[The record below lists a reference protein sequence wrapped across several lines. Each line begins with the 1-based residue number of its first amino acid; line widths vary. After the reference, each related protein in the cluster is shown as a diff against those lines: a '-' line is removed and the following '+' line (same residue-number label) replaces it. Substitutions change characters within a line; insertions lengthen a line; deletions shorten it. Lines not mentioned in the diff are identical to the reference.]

1 MTKEGEKQ
9 KLQEKYVE
17 FQLLQER
24 IQEVE
29 QQRQFIAQ
37 QNNELHKTRDSLSG
51 LSSAHTGEQ
60 IFSQIGS
67 GVFIR
72 TKLDEIN
79 YVLINIGANIFAS
92 KTIEETRTFLDMHI
106 EELENSIGNINNTL
120 EKAANH
126 LYALQEEIL
135 RLGKD

>member
-1 MTKEGEKQ
+1 MTKEEKQ

-29 QQRQFIAQ
+29 QQRQFIVQ
-37 QNNELHKTRDSLSG
+37 QNNELRKTRDSLND
-51 LSSAHTGEQ
+51 LSKSQNGEQ
-60 IFSQIGS
+60 IFSQIGG
-67 GVFIR
+67 GVFIK

-79 YVLINIGANIFAS
+79 SVLISIGANIFAS
-92 KTIEETRTFLDMHI
+92 KTVTETKEFLDMHI
-106 EELENSIGNINNTL
+106 KELENTIENINSTL

-135 RLGKD
+135 RLGDG

>member
-1 MTKEGEKQ
+1 MTKEEEKQ
-9 KLQEKYVE
+9 KLQEKYLE

-106 EELENSIGNINNTL
+106 EELENTIGNINNTL

>member
-1 MTKEGEKQ
+1 MTKEEEKQ

-37 QNNELHKTRDSLSG
+37 QNNELLKTRDSLND
-51 LSSAHTGEQ
+51 LSKARTGEQ
-60 IFSQIGS
+60 IFSQIGG
-67 GVFIR
+67 GVFIKK
-72 TKLDEIN
+72 KLDEIN
-79 YVLINIGANIFAS
+79 SVLISIGANIFAS
-92 KTIEETRTFLDMHI
+92 KTITETKEFLDMHI
-106 EELENSIGNINNTL
+106 KELENTIENINTTL

-135 RLGKD
+135 RLGDG